1 MFTDDKR
8 VVSLRGKSKKEDRS
22 AIIAR
27 AAREREDRARQRE
40 RLRAAVLIQAAY
52 RALLDLRRL
61 RTGLHARFD
70 AEIASLDALTFAPR
84 ALSLVRDL
92 LLFHKHSEPSDAG
105 RRRALLQLLLESSAS
120 TASASTNACA
130 CMFLADAARWRHQML
145 RLAALCLPHLL
156 QQNTGAAVADA
167 AATATLE
174 LHATGY
180 LLDAAGWQWAALL
193 PPEQCAA
200 LPAVASI
207 LGVSLGA
214 RGLYVHVMLGLRRLL
229 FPASAEAGGAPV
241 SPLVRPLLALGVR
254 GLHAACSSGAPAA
267 ILDFA
272 RGCLLDGV
280 VWPKVPP
287 SLLSL
292 LVREELRPM
301 LVALAPLAP
310 RLTQLLLTPA
320 RTSSVAA
327 LAAVAAATTTA
338 ATTTAATT
346 AASAAAGALAGC
358 SPSATLGVAH
368 ACANLVLLVH
378 TCASTAEGVDLGD
391 ALSSYVSLI
400 AASQGAVA
408 YVLARLRPRAGA
420 SSAGSAGSGG
430 GGGTAAG
437 GATELEPMDVDA
449 VGEGGGGGGDEAAFT
464 AEEAAAAESLSTRLS
479 LLGSPEHMAALWRA
493 LLATPSPRSA
503 ATIISATQLAAAFCE
518 LLYGSGGNAT
528 GAAVEPHPRAAAALE
543 RVALQPGAVAELWE
557 LTAAAQPEWHHA
569 AGGALLCLFCACCS
583 HLLIAID
590 DHEFFVRERPFPIA
604 TLRPMIGA
612 LKAAALAT
620 YWPPPH
626 AAAAARA
633 AGVAGLPTPALA
645 PTLLKLLSQLY
656 DRDARKSFMGGP
668 SAWFADAARQQTIE
682 SLAHRMD
689 PATLAATQ
697 AALQLR
703 QQQHAGGDHDADDV
717 GGGADGGASGGEGG
731 LPLTELP
738 EARRVASVLL
748 RMPYTIPFD
757 SRLRVLRRWLTDD
770 REEREGMM
778 MMGQLP
784 FMITVRRE
792 HLLRDA
798 HVALRGLGPQLRSPL
813 RVRFLD
819 SFGAE
824 EAGLGVG
831 VAKEFL
837 VDVLKAGFD
846 PAFGLF
852 ASTPDGLIYPNPA
865 AKLRV
870 EDATSLY
877 ETLGAIL
884 AKALYE
890 GILVELPLARF
901 FVARLLGR
909 TNSIAEMPTFD
920 RSLFESLMFL
930 KRFEG
935 SAADFE
941 ALTLTFAIEQ
951 YTDET
956 LPATARR
963 QVPLKPHGAAI
974 SVNKTNCTEYVAD
987 CI

>member
-1 MFTDDKR
+1 
-8 VVSLRGKSKKEDRS
+8 
-22 AIIAR
+22 
-27 AAREREDRARQRE
+27 
-40 RLRAAVLIQAAY
+40 
-52 RALLDLRRL
+52 
-61 RTGLHARFD
+61 
-70 AEIASLDALTFAPR
+70 
-84 ALSLVRDL
+84 
-92 LLFHKHSEPSDAG
+92 
-105 RRRALLQLLLESSAS
+105 
-120 TASASTNACA
+120 
-130 CMFLADAARWRHQML
+130 
-145 RLAALCLPHLL
+145 
-156 QQNTGAAVADA
+156 
-167 AATATLE
+167 
-174 LHATGY
+174 
-180 LLDAAGWQWAALL
+180 
-193 PPEQCAA
+193 
-200 LPAVASI
+200 
-207 LGVSLGA
+207 
-214 RGLYVHVMLGLRRLL
+214 
-229 FPASAEAGGAPV
+229 
-241 SPLVRPLLALGVR
+241 
-254 GLHAACSSGAPAA
+254 
-267 ILDFA
+267 
-272 RGCLLDGV
+272 
-280 VWPKVPP
+280 
-287 SLLSL
+287 
-292 LVREELRPM
+292 
-301 LVALAPLAP
+301 
-310 RLTQLLLTPA
+310 
-320 RTSSVAA
+320 
-327 LAAVAAATTTA
+327 
-338 ATTTAATT
+338 
-346 AASAAAGALAGC
+346 
-358 SPSATLGVAH
+358 
-368 ACANLVLLVH
+368 
-378 TCASTAEGVDLGD
+378 
-391 ALSSYVSLI
+391 
-400 AASQGAVA
+400 
-408 YVLARLRPRAGA
+408 
-420 SSAGSAGSGG
+420 
-430 GGGTAAG
+430 
-437 GATELEPMDVDA
+437 MDVDA
-449 VGEGGGGGGDEAAFT
+449 IGEGGGGGADEAAIT
-464 AEEAAAAESLSTRLS
+464 AEEAAAAEGLSTRLS
-479 LLGSPEHMAALWRA
+479 LLGAPEHMAALWRA

-518 LLYGSGGNAT
+518 LLYGSVGNAT
-528 GAAVEPHPRAAAALE
+528 GAAVEPHTRARDALY

-590 DHEFFVRERPFPIA
+590 DHEFFVRERPFAIA

-633 AGVAGLPTPALA
+633 AGVAGLPTPALV
-645 PTLLKLLSQLY
+645 PTLLRLLSQLY
-656 DRDARKSFMGGP
+656 DRDARRSFMGGP
-668 SAWFADAARQQTIE
+668 SAWFADASRQQTIE
-682 SLAHRMD
+682 SLAQRMD

-703 QQQHAGGDHDADDV
+703 QQQHAGGEHDADDV
-717 GGGADGGASGGEGG
+717 SGGAGGGADGGASGGEGG
-731 LPLTELP
+731 LPLSELP

-757 SRLRVLRRWLTDD
+757 SRLRVLRRWLNDD

-778 MMGQLP
+778 LMGQLP

-870 EDATSLY
+870 EDAMSLY

-909 TNSIAEMPTFD
+909 TNTIADMPDFD

-963 QVPLKPHGAAI
+963 QVPLKTNGASI
-974 SVNKTNCTEYVAD
+974 SVNKSNCTEYVAD